1 MTSKMPPE
9 IIRLIMS
16 FARPLRPYIH
26 ELKYYF
32 VYKNCT
38 MFDEEERPQP
48 YFEDDS
54 EEYSSQEEVAQVEPK
69 EELVDGEFCD
79 CCMGGYGKS
88 NKFGLCS
95 CHCSKC
101 GESASDCRYTCEF
114 YEAAEK
120 KVNSSHEE
128 VILPKIKPVYEKGFL
143 GEIKNWKKEME
154 YMEWYNSFGIT
165 DEDEQ
170 RMRDEI
176 FEDVMGWDSS
186 CW

>member
-1 MTSKMPPE
+1 MPPE

-48 YFEDDS
+48 YFETGDS
-54 EEYSSQEEVAQVEPK
+54 EDYSSDE
-69 EELVDGEFCD
+69 DF
-79 CCMGGYGKS
+79 
-88 NKFGLCS
+88 
-95 CHCSKC
+95 
-101 GESASDCRYTCEF
+101 
-114 YEAAEK
+114 
-120 KVNSSHEE
+120 SHEE
-128 VILPKIKPVYEKGFL
+128 VILPKIKPVYAKGFL

-176 FEDVMGWDSS
+176 FEDVYGTGDW
-186 CW
+186 